1 MQSPSQAPSDS
12 VTEALV
18 QRMDRDGVAC
28 LSFHNPPVNAIN
40 SAVRREIDEALTALA
55 QDDAIEG
62 VVISGAG
69 RLFSGGGDL
78 REIGQP
84 EPAGTPTMTALARRI
99 ELFAKPV
106 AVAMQGK
113 AIGGGVLLAM
123 ACHARIA
130 SRDATILLPEVNLG
144 FSPGAGGTQ
153 RLPRLVG
160 IGAAMRMVALAQ
172 PLDAASAQVHGFFDE
187 VAQDAQGA
195 VEAAVR
201 RVQAIARGAAPW
213 RRTALLRVPTPS
225 PGETAE
231 SLAITF
237 RAMAADV
244 FPEREACQA
253 AIGLILDAATSGA
266 DFETGMRREKAE
278 YDRLSSSPQGKALLE
293 QFLAGRAARRA

>member
-1 MQSPSQAPSDS
+1 MHSTSNS
-12 VTEALV
+12 VIDPLV
-18 QRMDRDGVAC
+18 ERADRQGVAC
-28 LSFHNPPVNAIN
+28 LTFHNPPVNAIN

-55 QDDAIEG
+55 QDDAVVG

-78 REIGQP
+78 REIGRP
-84 EPAGTPTMTALARRI
+84 EPAGAPTMSALARRI

-106 AVAMQGK
+106 AAAMHGK

-123 ACHARIA
+123 ACPARIA

-160 IGAAMRMVALAQ
+160 PGPAMKMVALAHA
-172 PLDAASAQVHGFFDE
+172 LDAASAQVHGFFDE
-187 VAQDAQGA
+187 VAPDAQGA

-201 RVQAIARGAAPW
+201 RIQAIARGAAPW
-213 RRTALLRVPTPS
+213 RRTALLRVPSPA

-231 SLAITF
+231 SLASTY
-237 RAMAADV
+237 RSLAASA
-244 FPEREACQA
+244 FPDREACQA
-253 AIGLILDAATSGA
+253 AIDLILGASAPGA
-266 DFETGMRREKAE
+266 DFEAGMRREKAE
-278 YDRLSSSPQGKALLE
+278 YDRLSSSPQAKALLE